1 MTTRPLSGAAAGH
14 AASSAAAIAPPALP
28 APSDQ
33 RAAARRRRQEGR
45 ERRTRQRLRDG
56 GVEERAQERARIVA
70 RRGCLQ
76 AGYFLSAPPASP
88 ALTIQGVPNLSVHM
102 PKPSAQN
109 VFWYGIVTLP
119 PAESASKIAL
129 PLAASA

>member
-1 MTTRPLSGAAAGH
+1 RVERRGHRAAGLAGAEH
-14 AASSAAAIAPPALP
+14 
-28 APSDQ
+28 Q
-33 RAAARRRRQEGR
+33 RSAARRRRQEGR

-56 GVEERAQERARIVA
+56 DIEERAQERARVVV

-88 ALTIQGVPNLSVHM
+88 ALTIHGVPNLSVHM

-129 PLAASA
+129 PLATSV